1 MVAVWK
7 ERRAMY
13 QEEEEK
19 GSNSREIEPEEAV
32 QEKGRLCR
40 TETVPEEPIQELVVM
55 IVEKKQVKEKGK

>member
-1 MVAVWK
+1 
-7 ERRAMY
+7 MY